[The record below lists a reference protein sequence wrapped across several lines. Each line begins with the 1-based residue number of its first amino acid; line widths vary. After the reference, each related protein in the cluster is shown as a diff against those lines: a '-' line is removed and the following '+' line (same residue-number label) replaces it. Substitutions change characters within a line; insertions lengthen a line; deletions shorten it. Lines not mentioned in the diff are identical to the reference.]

1 MCCCTGFARGH
12 ESWLGDLVIEPSVQ
26 MPHEWDQ
33 VIEMIARSAADSDGH
48 GVPRSHFDEL
58 AKVGAHGA
66 PNESSLQRELT
77 ERIAGAD
84 ASTWFCWAQHQ
95 TPLKTLQAGGNQPDS
110 EDIRTRWLPGLESG
124 ELLAAVAFAH
134 IRRPGP
140 ANPVALEVNGKW
152 ELEGTLD
159 WVTSWDI
166 ADVVMI
172 MAATEDKDLIV
183 TFFIPTKEFEKKCIG
198 SRVDAPLQL
207 LAMGGTHTR
216 PVHFDHSV
224 IPTEYVFSIQSMNEW
239 LAADAMKTIL
249 PNPAALGVARA
260 AIDELAATG
269 EKRGSEVILA
279 TASFLAERFM
289 RVRARAYAILDA
301 PQDFS
306 REKAISCRVD
316 ILELARTCTEAVVIA
331 QAGAAMM
338 TGRSAERRVREA
350 MFLQVQAQ
358 TNETRN
364 AALKELIDGD

>member
-1 MCCCTGFARGH
+1 MSCCTGFAPGH
-12 ESWLGDLVIEPSVQ
+12 KPWLGDPVIESSVQ
-26 MPHEWDQ
+26 MPHEWDK
-33 VIEMIARSAADSDGH
+33 VIEMIAQSAADSDGR

-152 ELEGTLD
+152 ELHGTLD

-166 ADVVMI
+166 ADVVMV
-172 MAATEDKDLIV
+172 MAATEDKDSIV
-183 TFFIPTKEFEKKCIG
+183 TFFMPIKDFEKKILG
-198 SRVDAPLQL
+198 SRVDAPLKL

-216 PVHFDHSV
+216 PVHFDHSIV
-224 IPTEYVFSIQSMNEW
+224 PTEYVFSVQSMNEW

-249 PNPAALGVARA
+249 PNPAGLGVARA
-260 AIDELAATG
+260 AINELIVTG
-269 EKRGSEVILA
+269 EKRSSEVVRA
-279 TASFLAERFM
+279 TASFLAEKFM
-289 RVRARAYAILDA
+289 HLRARAYAILDS
-301 PQDFS
+301 PQGFS
-306 REKAISCRVD
+306 RDEAITCRVE
-316 ILELARTCTEAVVIA
+316 ILQLARICTEAVIIA

-358 TNETRN
+358 TNETRH
-364 AALKELIDGD
+364 AALNELIDGD